1 MSNKNKPSRHGRQ
14 NTAGRPEV
22 SKPKDT
28 SDNLLTKSGQNCKLK
43 TVRLTK
49 SLKKATTEIYTEV
62 IQKVDKTPQG
72 SGWS

>member
-1 MSNKNKPSRHGRQ
+1 MSNKNKPNRHGRQ